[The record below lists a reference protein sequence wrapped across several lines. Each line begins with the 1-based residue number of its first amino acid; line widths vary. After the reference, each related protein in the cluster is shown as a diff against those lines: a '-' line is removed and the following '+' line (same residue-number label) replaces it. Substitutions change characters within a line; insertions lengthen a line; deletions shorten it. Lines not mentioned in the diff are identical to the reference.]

1 MIEAGYASN
10 GRAKQAINLFDQII
24 HKGFKPDDITFVS
37 LLIGCSDGGLV
48 SEGQQYFDSMERN
61 YGIEPK
67 REHYACMID
76 LLGRNGLLEEAYK
89 MIFCTDS
96 GELFMVD
103 VHNSNGEFRVSECLY
118 ERMALLWVEDGYIV
132 AIVEKEDGKVLKLKD
147 GRNIEVCATQ
157 GVIQDYCGVQ
167 VDSKTTN
174 GDCIVCD
181 CLLVKIH
188 PRAVRLCL
196 PIDVAH
202 FKDVHLA
209 SISYEPFKSE
219 PCTKVALFSS
229 LQCPKGMLLVAGSR
243 LNLVE
248 MFHRLNVQK
257 LPLEGAPR
265 KVLFHDGG
273 QILIVLRTELN
284 CDTCSSD
291 ICFVDSLSGS
301 ILSSYKLG
309 RGETGK
315 CMDLGIVNII
325 RIRTKGRVHILYLE
339 HNENDGWQLRFAD
352 SFNVNRMVVA
362 LCSPE
367 DSCLLVSTGYLVYLY
382 GFQKMYRSWR
392 SEITSMT
399 VHWPTI
405 SVLGSCGRFT
415 ILDKNLGRGSF
426 VDDLYEDLVADFTLL
441 DYQTAV
447 LTFDNGGLTVLHI
460 NLNLANL
467 DPKTLNMSR
476 PNQTPKLVFGNM
488 AADDTTGSSVT
499 SGSTAANETGWTDA
513 TPVLITGHKLNGHNY
528 LQWRQSVYMFICGKG
543 KDDYLTGAAKAPDQ
557 NTSAHKKWKAEDHM
571 VMSWLV
577 NSMTTEVGDN
587 FLLYPTSHEIW
598 EAAKEAYSTQEKSA
612 EIYEVECI
620 LHNLKQG
627 DMLVNQYFTSLNR
640 CWQKLDLLETY
651 AWSCTADALN
661 FKKITEQK
669 RLYKFLMGLTDSF
682 EEVRSRILGRNTL
695 PSLKEAFSE
704 VRCEESRKKINHLST
719 TKSPLENSAMAARSN
734 IPRSSKQC
742 DHCHKKG
749 HTKDTCWEI
758 HGKPANWKPRPRA
771 NHADTTNN
779 GETHAEP
786 TLFSKDQLE
795 LLQKLFGKTTVS
807 DPHTAHVAQS
817 DLQPLYVT
825 LSCAFG
831 MAEVVTSIRKMHHLP
846 LCRDEYELLEALQ
859 DSLAVHQ
866 STAPI
871 L

>member
-1 MIEAGYASN
+1 MGAEDDSIEQVAAARRERL
-10 GRAKQAINLFDQII
+10 RALKAAQEVLST
-24 HKGFKPDDITFVS
+24 PE
-37 LLIGCSDGGLV
+37 DG
-48 SEGQQYFDSMERN
+48 SSQ
-61 YGIEPK
+61 
-67 REHYACMID
+67 
-76 LLGRNGLLEEAYK
+76 
-89 MIFCTDS
+89 
-96 GELFMVD
+96 
-103 VHNSNGEFRVSECLY
+103 
-118 ERMALLWVEDGYIV
+118 VEDKTNDEG
-132 AIVEKEDGKVLKLKD
+132 E
-147 GRNIEVCATQ
+147 AT
-157 GVIQDYCGVQ
+157 
-167 VDSKTTN
+167 
-174 GDCIVCD
+174 
-181 CLLVKIH
+181 
-188 PRAVRLCL
+188 
-196 PIDVAH
+196 
-202 FKDVHLA
+202 
-209 SISYEPFKSE
+209 E
-219 PCTKVALFSS
+219 
-229 LQCPKGMLLVAGSR
+229 
-243 LNLVE
+243 
-248 MFHRLNVQK
+248 
-257 LPLEGAPR
+257 EG
-265 KVLFHDGG
+265 
-273 QILIVLRTELN
+273 
-284 CDTCSSD
+284 
-291 ICFVDSLSGS
+291 
-301 ILSSYKLG
+301 
-309 RGETGK
+309 
-315 CMDLGIVNII
+315 
-325 RIRTKGRVHILYLE
+325 
-339 HNENDGWQLRFAD
+339 
-352 SFNVNRMVVA
+352 
-362 LCSPE
+362 
-367 DSCLLVSTGYLVYLY
+367 
-382 GFQKMYRSWR
+382 
-392 SEITSMT
+392 
-399 VHWPTI
+399 
-405 SVLGSCGRFT
+405 
-415 ILDKNLGRGSF
+415 
-426 VDDLYEDLVADFTLL
+426 
-441 DYQTAV
+441 
-447 LTFDNGGLTVLHI
+447 
-460 NLNLANL
+460 NL

-476 PNQTPKLVFGNM
+476 PTQTPKLVFGNM

-543 KDDYLTGAAKAPDQ
+543 KDDYLTGATKAPDQ
-557 NTSAHKKWKAEDHM
+557 NTLAHKKWKAEDHM

-612 EIYEVECI
+612 EIYDVECV
-620 LHNLKQG
+620 LHDLKQG

-817 DLQPLYVT
+817 DLKTNQHLYNSPKTQVLLT
-825 LSCAFG
+825 NQHPYNSPKTPKIKGLALF
-831 MAEVVTSIRKMHHLP
+831 ILDDRKPKKKRQL
-846 LCRDEYELLEALQ
+846 R
-859 DSLAVHQ
+859 
-866 STAPI
+866 
-871 L
+871 